1 VLATEYPRLSVL
13 LMAGLV
19 AGLGLL
25 LLRFHRPLSR
35 AMAAATEP
43 MLPRRAVPV
52 MAAVFRAALLFA
64 ACAWLAMAIFTFV
77 VGLIGP
83 FWRE

>member
-52 MAAVFRAALLFA
+52 MAAVLRAALLFA